1 MHLQMPTKIPSLL
14 VCFHRLV
21 IPWKRLRYVE
31 RFWRSINSSWRWS
44 QQTIYICNVEL
55 ACVPDRRVKV
65 RQCICGCAW
74 WLRDDVSLEQL
85 SSLFTGA
92 MSTCRRTFRLN
103 IDAALPLR
111 RYSARNDV
119 CDMTLWLR
127 SGIWHTHHSGDTWKH
142 IYLGPRNR
150 SALRYW
156 CYTNTLTYLLTNLPS
171 VPWHCWL
178 GVRKST
184 RPVKIQRWGA
194 DVVRVRCRMFAYGPD
209 CYWGLFNYQKTAKY
223 AKRRAKD
230 VTGVTSFAR
239 QKTSSAH

>member
-1 MHLQMPTKIPSLL
+1 MCSWL
-14 VCFHRLV
+14 VYLTG
-21 IPWKRLRYVE
+21 E
-31 RFWRSINSSWRWS
+31 WRWGS
-44 QQTIYICNVEL
+44 AFAAVH
-55 ACVPDRRVKV
+55 
-65 RQCICGCAW
+65 GG
-74 WLRDDVSLEQL
+74 S
-85 SSLFTGA
+85 G
-92 MSTCRRTFRLN
+92 MTCRWNSCRPCSPEQCPPAGGHSDWTLT
-103 IDAALPLR
+103 LR
-111 RYSARNDV
+111 CRYAGTQRGTTSVIWR
-119 CDMTLWLR
+119 CG
-127 SGIWHTHHSGDTWKH
+127 SGPASDTHHSGDTWKH

-239 QKTSSAH
+239 QKTSAAH